1 MWKEGPSLFLF
12 VFTSLVSTSKMH
24 YSYIM
29 SKKYFI
35 SSIFIGLAIS
45 IFFYGGHTSA
55 DSSILK
61 NPTIPSS
68 LKLKWD
74 GGGEIVEENTIR
86 RWINQENNLLR
97 ENGYSSEIENVQTCP
112 NGNALLCDFLLT
124 TRGHFQLRIVSQ
136 YEINEAS
143 ITSFLEDIS
152 DKIDTDSTDAKFAV
166 ENGRVTIFSPEKTG
180 IKLSIDSSAKKIA
193 GALGSSSSES
203 KEIELDTE
211 VSNPS
216 VAASEINNLGIATL
230 IGQGKSNF
238 RGSTKSRIHNIRTA
252 IARFNGVLIKPGE
265 EFSFVQTLGE
275 VDGEHGYLPE
285 LVIKKDKTEPEFG
298 GGICQVSTTTF
309 RAAIYSGLKITARKN
324 HAYPVSYYNPQGMD
338 STIYVPKPDLK
349 FVNNTPGYILI
360 QNRIEGTEL
369 IFDFYGTNDGRK
381 IEVDGPKIIQRNP
394 DGSMKTTFTQKV
406 TDDQGNVLI
415 EDVFNSAYDSPSKYP
430 HPVDPS
436 KITEKPKDWSQKQW
450 DYFKKTGLLPTS

>member
-1 MWKEGPSLFLF
+1 
-12 VFTSLVSTSKMH
+12 MH

-29 SKKYFI
+29 SKKYVI
-35 SSIFIGLAIS
+35 SSIFTCLVIS
-45 IFFYGGHTSA
+45 IFFCGDNANA
-55 DSSILK
+55 DSIILK
-61 NPTIPSS
+61 NSAAPSS

-74 GGGEIVEENTIR
+74 GGEEIVEENTIR
-86 RWINQENNLLR
+86 RWVNQENNLLR
-97 ENGYSSEIENVQTCP
+97 ENAYSSEIENVQTCP
-112 NGNALLCDFLLT
+112 DGNAFLCDLLLT

-143 ITSFLEDIS
+143 IISFLEEIS
-152 DKIDTDSTDAKFAV
+152 DKIDTDSTDAKFTV

-180 IKLSIDSSAKKIA
+180 IKLNIDSSAKKIIDS
-193 GALGSSSSES
+193 LRSSSSES

-211 VSNPS
+211 ISNPS

-406 TDDQGNVLI
+406 TNAQGSVLV
-415 EDVFNSAYDSPSKYP
+415 EDVFNSSYDSPSKYP
-430 HPVDPS
+430 HPIDPS

-450 DYFKKTGLLPTS
+450 ENFKKTGLLPTS

>member
-1 MWKEGPSLFLF
+1 
-12 VFTSLVSTSKMH
+12 MH

-29 SKKYFI
+29 SKKKYT
-35 SSIFIGLAIS
+35 SSAFMFLSILAVT
-45 IFFYGGHTSA
+45 FGGNATA
-55 DSSILK
+55 DSLILK
-61 NPTIPSS
+61 DSAMPSS

-74 GGGEIVEENTIR
+74 GGEKNVDESSIR
-86 RWINQENNLLR
+86 RWVNQQNNILR
-97 ENGYSSEIENVQTCP
+97 DSNYSSEIENVQTCP
-112 NGNALLCDFLLT
+112 DNNPLLCDLLLT
-124 TRGHFQLRIVSQ
+124 TRGRFQLRIASK
-136 YEINEAS
+136 YEINEDYVK
-143 ITSFLEDIS
+143 SFLQDLSKE
-152 DKIDTDSTDAKFAV
+152 IDTESTDAKFTV
-166 ENGRVTIFSPEKTG
+166 ENGRVTVFSPEKSG
-180 IKLSIDSSAKKIA
+180 AKLNIDSSFEKIVD
-193 GALGSSSSES
+193 ALSTSSADSG
-203 KEIELDTE
+203 ELALVTE
-211 VSNPS
+211 VSKPS
-216 VAASEINNLGIATL
+216 VAASEINDLGIATL

-238 RGSTKSRIHNIRTA
+238 RGSTKSRIHNIKTA

-285 LVIKKDKTEPEFG
+285 LVIKQDKTEPEFG

-360 QNRIEGTEL
+360 QNKIEGTEL
-369 IFDFYGTNDGRK
+369 TFDFYGTDDGRE

-406 TDDQGNVLI
+406 TDAQGKIII
-415 EDVFNSAYDSPSKYP
+415 EDVFNSSYDSPSKYP
-430 HPVDPS
+430 HPIDPS

-450 DYFKKTGLLPTS
+450 EYFKKTGLLPTN